1 MAEQAGT
8 HLCLA
13 ACSVGLAITVAAKMA
28 SKWFGAN
35 GSSEEDTMES
45 KSVRRKMVRSSFF
58 GVIEET
64 GTAAVGGLLAT

>member
-1 MAEQAGT
+1 
-8 HLCLA
+8 
-13 ACSVGLAITVAAKMA
+13 
-28 SKWFGAN
+28 
-35 GSSEEDTMES
+35 MES